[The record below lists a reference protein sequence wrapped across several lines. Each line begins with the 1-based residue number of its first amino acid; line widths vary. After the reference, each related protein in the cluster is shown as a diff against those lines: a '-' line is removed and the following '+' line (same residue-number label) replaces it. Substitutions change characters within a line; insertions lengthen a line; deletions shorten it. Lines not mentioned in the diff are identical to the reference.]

1 MVERK
6 DIISAYE
13 QTGSM
18 RAVSIELGVSRK
30 TVKKYVE
37 EYLAAKNAGDE
48 APVKLTITAG
58 RIALANEALLKFIR
72 IAKCHTDVVTH

>member
-1 MVERK
+1 
-6 DIISAYE
+6 
-13 QTGSM
+13 M

-48 APVKLTITAG
+48 ALVAY
-58 RIALANEALLKFIR
+58 LKR
-72 IAKCHTDVVTH
+72 EPTYNS